1 MEYLNANGISCP
13 LPLMSKNGNKFVHVQ
28 MTPDVRLPLRL
39 FTFLPGQKME
49 HIGYSSQLYSTIGE
63 LVGKF
68 QNLTANYK
76 DDQVLR
82 QNRIPIVLECWDY
95 LHNEFLIQRKLGKIK
110 PENVELCE
118 QLFHDFKIQVLQKRG
133 LFEHGKGSRRQ
144 SDNF

>member
-1 MEYLNANGISCP
+1 
-13 LPLMSKNGNKFVHVQ
+13 
-28 MTPDVRLPLRL
+28 
-39 FTFLPGQKME
+39 ME